1 MHLVPPLVGFGVL
14 TTNLVEGLMCLWELQ
29 DNTGRSPSLIRF
41 SYQRWPLKMYED
53 IEVKGGI
60 WRYSHW
66 RLWQEKTPHE
76 AYGARRLR
84 SFVVLFL
91 LCWVI
96 GTTVLLSGVQ
106 ENQSEW
112 LKWCLTKTY
121 VFEWR
126 LWERILSRVGQVSFA
141 CSPSK
146 VVVWVWNL
154 TIGTRVSSLVTQGH
168 FGQIRSGC
176 QVAINSPPPTTIN
189 GWLLRFRV
197 RLLSFESNPP
207 RSLWERIPCEDKALT
222 TQSQRELGIT

>member
-41 SYQRWPLKMYED
+41 YYQRWPLKMYED

-66 RLWQEKTPHE
+66 RLWQEKTSHE

-106 ENQSEW
+106 VNKVRVTEVMLNPNPMSSSEDNESKSYPE
-112 LKWCLTKTY
+112 LDESALLVAQVKLPC
-121 VFEWR
+121 VFEIWP
-126 LWERILSRVGQVSFA
+126 LEHVSV
-141 CSPSK
+141 P
-146 VVVWVWNL
+146 
-154 TIGTRVSSLVTQGH
+154 
-168 FGQIRSGC
+168 
-176 QVAINSPPPTTIN
+176 
-189 GWLLRFRV
+189 
-197 RLLSFESNPP
+197 
-207 RSLWERIPCEDKALT
+207 
-222 TQSQRELGIT
+222 